1 MARIVC
7 YYGRVVAVVML
18 ITGLQAHDAAAMD
31 AEKRANIEALLKDTG
46 MLANMSRMI
55 DLLIPQ
61 IMGSLKK
68 ENLKIPDTVWD
79 EFTGMC
85 AEEMKRSLPEL
96 EEPVIAI
103 YDANFS
109 ADEIKQLVVF
119 YQSPVGRNIV
129 IQLPQLMQQSVAM
142 GQSWGQ
148 QAGAHAIE
156 RIRAAA
162 KQKGYDL

>member
-7 YYGRVVAVVML
+7 YYGRFVAVVVL
-18 ITGLQAHDAAAMD
+18 IAGLQTQSVAAMD
-31 AEKRANIEALLKDTG
+31 AEKHANIEALLKDTG
-46 MLANMSRMI
+46 MLANMSRVI
-55 DLLIPQ
+55 DLLTPQ

-68 ENLKIPDTVWD
+68 QNLKIPDAVWE
-79 EFTGMC
+79 EFTRIC

-109 ADEIKQLVVF
+109 NEEVKQLVAF
-119 YQSPVGRNIV
+119 YESPVGRKIV
-129 IQLPQLMQQSVAM
+129 IQLPQLMQQSVSM
-142 GQSWGQ
+142 GQSWGE
-148 QAGAHAIE
+148 QAGARAVE

>member
-1 MARIVC
+1 MAGIVC
-7 YYGRVVAVVML
+7 YYGRLVAVIML
-18 ITGLQAHDAAAMD
+18 ITGLQIHDAAAMD
-31 AEKRANIEALLKDTG
+31 AEKHANIEALLKDTG

-55 DLLIPQ
+55 DLLVPQ
-61 IMGSLKK
+61 IMGSLKN
-68 ENLKIPDTVWD
+68 ENPKIPDAIWD

-103 YDANFS
+103 YHANFS
-109 ADEIKQLVVF
+109 ADEIKQLVAF
-119 YQSPVGRNIV
+119 YQSPVGRKIV

-148 QAGAHAIE
+148 QVGAHAIE